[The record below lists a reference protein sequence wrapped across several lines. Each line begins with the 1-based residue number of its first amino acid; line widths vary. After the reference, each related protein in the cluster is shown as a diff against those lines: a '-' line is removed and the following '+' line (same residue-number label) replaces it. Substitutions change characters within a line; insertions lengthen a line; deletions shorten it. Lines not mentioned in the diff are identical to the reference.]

1 MCIIYVRNANIQLMD
16 SSEQFRYRIIKIF
29 DSVTIAVSIN
39 FIIYFMFY
47 TIYILYPRNI
57 LNQIYI
63 ISFISIVFNFIF
75 YIFVYIFTF
84 LYILLIISFL
94 ISSYR
99 EKKLKFRKQILII
112 VSSIFSD
119 YEKFD
124 CNYEIYISVK
134 DILLIVKK

>member
-16 SSEQFRYRIIKIF
+16 SSEQFRYRIIKIL

-47 TIYILYPRNI
+47 TIYMLYPRNI

-63 ISFISIVFNFIF
+63 VSFISIVFNFIF
-75 YIFVYIFTF
+75 YIFVTF

-99 EKKLKFRKQILII
+99 EK
-112 VSSIFSD
+112 
-119 YEKFD
+119 
-124 CNYEIYISVK
+124 N
-134 DILLIVKK
+134 